1 MITAIYVVGV
11 IVLIGSLI
19 GIFLLLKND
28 KLNTLV
34 YKIDM
39 CEKEMNDHLKMK
51 EENVLRLISI
61 INRQLNLDL
70 KEFDKFKNL
79 KASKVNNIEKDKIL
93 TEAFDEIKKV
103 YVDNSELSDIK
114 SFDGILKDIDNDEI
128 SLISLRT
135 LYNKSTG
142 EYNMLLGKFPYGVI
156 SKFRKL
162 TVRPLYQGKEL
173 QEVIEKELS
182 NLVI

>member
-1 MITAIYVVGV
+1 MITTVYVIG
-11 IVLIGSLI
+11 IVFLVGSLI

-39 CEKEMNDHLKMK
+39 CEKDIDIHLKKK

-61 INRQLNLDL
+61 VNRQLNLDL
-70 KEFDKFKNL
+70 KEFEKVKNL
-79 KASKVNNIEKDKIL
+79 KASKVNNIEKDKLL
-93 TEAFDEIKKV
+93 TEAVDEIKKV
-103 YVDNSELSDIK
+103 YADNSELSEVK

-142 EYNMLLGKFPYGVI
+142 EYNMLLGRFPYGLL

-162 TVRPLYQGKEL
+162 LVKPLYQGIEL

>member
-70 KEFDKFKNL
+70 KEFDKVKNL

-142 EYNMLLGKFPYGVI
+142 EYNMLLGKFPFGII

-162 TVRPLYQGKEL
+162 TVWPLYQGKEL